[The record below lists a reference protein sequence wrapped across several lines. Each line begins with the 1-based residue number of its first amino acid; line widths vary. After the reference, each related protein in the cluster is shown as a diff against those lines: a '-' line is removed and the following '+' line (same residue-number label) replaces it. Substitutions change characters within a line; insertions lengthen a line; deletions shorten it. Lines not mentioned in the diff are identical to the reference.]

1 MKKYLPAIF
10 TLIGALAGLALTAF
24 MWRAND
30 GCQWVKTSAV
40 VIAVEGRFPVGRKT
54 AGREYNVA
62 YRYFVDGKEYLGTR
76 YSPGSEL
83 TGNRFAPGE
92 MISCFYNPAN
102 PADAVLSTGG
112 PDHGLLLFGSACLV
126 ALAAGV
132 LLLLDQAGRLNL
144 E

>member
-10 TLIGALAGLALTAF
+10 TLIGALAGLALTVF
-24 MWRAND
+24 LWRANEV
-30 GCQWVKTSAV
+30 CQWVKTSAV
-40 VIAVEGRFPVGRKT
+40 VISFEGRFPTGRKAT
-54 AGREYNVA
+54 GSERKVTYRYLVDGREY
-62 YRYFVDGKEYLGTR
+62 FGFR

-83 TGNRFAPGE
+83 TGNHFTPGE
-92 MISCFYNPAN
+92 AVDCFYNAAN

-112 PDHGLLLFGSACLV
+112 PDRGLLFFGGISLI

-132 LLLLDQAGRLNL
+132 LLLLDQAGRLDL